1 MAGSRTLKLSILA
14 DVDDLKK
21 KLDTGSKEV
30 EGFGGKLEKF
40 GKVAAAAFAA
50 AAAAAAAY
58 AAKLAIDGVKAAI
71 EDEAAQNRLAN
82 ALKNVTGA
90 TEDQIAAVE
99 TQISK
104 LSLANGVADDK
115 LRPAYQ
121 RLATATGDLSKA
133 SGALTLALDISA
145 ATGKDVEAVSNAL
158 GKAYEG
164 NTTALARLG
173 IGMSTAEIK
182 TLGLDG
188 TMQQLAETFGGAA
201 TVQANTLEGQIARL
215 KVGFDEAKE
224 SVGAAL
230 LPIIQ
235 KFMDYIVNTFIPM
248 LQKAKAAAVDPIIK
262 AFNDNREAL
271 EDLWAFTKNYLVPI
285 FEFTLVKA
293 IENVGKAIAAILNIV
308 GSVIEGIKSI
318 VRSAIENI
326 NGFINLVNKLPGVN
340 LPTLG
345 VPSFA
350 QNQQT
355 GGRISSSTGSINIP
369 TPFKSSATSGTSGS
383 TFTGGTTQS
392 SSTNVPVTATT
403 AAAKESAKVLA
414 EAITDMRP
422 VLPASIAEFRAR
434 ESGDVINYGVSN
446 IGGLDVARVRAG
458 EEGRVIINVNAPSAI
473 DEEGFTRAVVNAMNQ
488 TQARTG
494 GGGSQLVL

>member
-1 MAGSRTLKLSILA
+1 MAGNRTLKLSILA

-21 KLDTGSKEV
+21 KLETGSKEV

-40 GKVAAAAFAA
+40 SKVAAAAFAA

-58 AAKLAIDGVKAAI
+58 AAKLAIEGVNAAI
-71 EDEAAQNRLAN
+71 EDEAAQQRLAN
-82 ALKNVTGA
+82 ALRNVTGA
-90 TEDQIAAVE
+90 TNNQIAAVE
-99 TQISK
+99 EQITK

-145 ATGKDVEAVSNAL
+145 ATGKDVETVSNAL

-188 TMQQLAETFGGAA
+188 TMQQLAKTFGGAA

-224 SVGAAL
+224 SVGTAL
-230 LPIIQ
+230 LPIVQ

-248 LQKAKAAAVDPIIK
+248 LQKAKTAAVDPIIT
-262 AFNDNREAL
+262 AFNNNRQAL
-271 EDLWAFTKNYLVPI
+271 KDLWFFTKTYLVPI
-285 FEFTLVKA
+285 FEGALITA
-293 IENVGKAIAAILNIV
+293 ITGVGKAIGGILNII
-308 GSVIEGIKSI
+308 GSVVNGIKGLVSG
-318 VRSAIENI
+318 AIDAINKIIEAYNRIPLLPNI
-326 NGFINLVNKLPGVN
+326 PKISKPS
-340 LPTLG
+340 LG
-345 VPSFA
+345 
-350 QNQQT
+350 
-355 GGRISSSTGSINIP
+355 SSTGGGGSITLPGGGGTVTVPNP
-369 TPFKSSATSGTSGS
+369 SGGGSTGGATSSGS
-383 TFTGGTTQS
+383 SISTGGGATSVAGSVAETTKVVTDKVVSEILKTLPSQNPTQFVRDFIGYQQTQTGS
-392 SSTNVPVTATT
+392 AQGAFLRPDDGGGNVTIV
-403 AAAKESAKVLA
+403 VQ
-414 EAITDMRP
+414 
-422 VLPASIAEFRAR
+422 
-434 ESGDVINYGVSN
+434 
-446 IGGLDVARVRAG
+446 
-458 EEGRVIINVNAPSAI
+458 APSAI